1 MKNTDLTHT
10 DLVEA
15 AALMAE
21 RLLNSEHAVFDL
33 SQRLAAAQGE
43 VAALRG
49 VLEYSESAPGSSD
62 PRGCTHVRAAY
73 SPSHPLLG
81 DKRDGLALP
90 LLGGSADCD
99 REPMKPTPT
108 RRLPP
113 RRC

>member
-49 VLEYSESAPGSSD
+49 VLEYERQRAREFRSQRVYAR
-62 PRGCTHVRAAY
+62 PRSLFT
-73 SPSHPLLG
+73 
-81 DKRDGLALP
+81 
-90 LLGGSADCD
+90 
-99 REPMKPTPT
+99 
-108 RRLPP
+108 RLPFSSSSKVSPPPP
-113 RRC
+113 RHSAVCAPSVADGEPRALHSSGE